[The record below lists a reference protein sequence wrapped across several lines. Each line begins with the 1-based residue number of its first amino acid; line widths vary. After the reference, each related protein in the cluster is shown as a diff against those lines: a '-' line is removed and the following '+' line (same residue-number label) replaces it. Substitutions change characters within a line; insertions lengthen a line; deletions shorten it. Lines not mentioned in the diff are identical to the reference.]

1 MKDLTKLTSRQIS
14 QIKNIYKANSSIYS
28 RIETLQKHLYKIQEE
43 LDEQLAIIEANE
55 AGVKMLTGGF
65 ISKQLIK
72 DEQIPQFNEDGTPKL
87 NDKTG
92 YQIKTTKYVLKYP
105 DTILPIEENNKV
117 ANEGCDPAI
126 AEETV
131 EAPVMDAE
139 SAEEVET
146 PAMEDAAPF
155 SL

>member
-72 DEQIPQFNEDGTPKL
+72 DEQIPQFNEDGTPKMDKEGKYQQKKRVL
-87 NDKTG
+87 TFVIPVQESTEEVESDEPTTDINVSESEND
-92 YQIKTTKYVLKYP
+92 LK
-105 DTILPIEENNKV
+105 
-117 ANEGCDPAI
+117 
-126 AEETV
+126 
-131 EAPVMDAE
+131 
-139 SAEEVET
+139 SAEEVF
-146 PAMEDAAPF
+146 PDNLDIPYNM
-155 SL
+155 

>member
-72 DEQIPQFNEDGTPKL
+72 DEQIPQFNEDGTPKM
-87 NDKTG
+87 DKEG
-92 YQIKTTKYVLKYP
+92 KYQQKKRVLTFVIPVQEPTEDNTEKIMDPEFEDKNTSKSEKVVFP
-105 DTILPIEENNKV
+105 DNLDIPEN
-117 ANEGCDPAI
+117 
-126 AEETV
+126 
-131 EAPVMDAE
+131 M
-139 SAEEVET
+139 
-146 PAMEDAAPF
+146 
-155 SL
+155 

>member
-72 DEQIPQFNEDGTPKL
+72 DEQIPQFNEDGTPRM
-87 NDKTG
+87 DKEG
-92 YQIKTTKYVLKYP
+92 KYQQKKRVL
-105 DTILPIEENNKV
+105 TFV
-117 ANEGCDPAI
+117 
-126 AEETV
+126 V
-131 EAPVMDAE
+131 PVQE
-139 SAEEVET
+139 PTEEVESDET
-146 PAMEDAAPF
+146 TTKSNENDLKSEEEVFPDNLNNAENM
-155 SL
+155 

>member
-72 DEQIPQFNEDGTPKL
+72 DEQIPQFNEDGTPKMDKEGKYQQKKRVL
-87 NDKTG
+87 TFVIPVQEQTNNNTENIMDPEFENEND
-92 YQIKTTKYVLKYP
+92 LK
-105 DTILPIEENNKV
+105 
-117 ANEGCDPAI
+117 
-126 AEETV
+126 
-131 EAPVMDAE
+131 
-139 SAEEVET
+139 SEEVVFPDNLDIVENV
-146 PAMEDAAPF
+146 
-155 SL
+155 

>member
-28 RIETLQKHLYKIQEE
+28 RIETLEKHLNKIQAE

-72 DEQIPQFNEDGTPKL
+72 DEQISQFNEDGTPKM
-87 NDKTG
+87 DKEG
-92 YQIKTTKYVLKYP
+92 KYQQKKRVL
-105 DTILPIEENNKV
+105 TFV
-117 ANEGCDPAI
+117 
-126 AEETV
+126 V
-131 EAPVMDAE
+131 PVQE
-139 SAEEVET
+139 PTEEVEPDGT
-146 PAMEDAAPF
+146 TTNIDTTGTDENALKSEEEVFPDNLGNADNNDNID
-155 SL
+155 

>member
-72 DEQIPQFNEDGTPKL
+72 DEQIPQFNEDGTPKM
-87 NDKTG
+87 DKEG
-92 YQIKTTKYVLKYP
+92 KYQQKKRVLTFVIPVQEPTEDNTEK
-105 DTILPIEENNKV
+105 IM
-117 ANEGCDPAI
+117 DP
-126 AEETV
+126 EFEDKNT
-131 EAPVMDAE
+131 
-139 SAEEVET
+139 SKSEEVVFPDNLDIPEN
-146 PAMEDAAPF
+146 M
-155 SL
+155 

>member
-72 DEQIPQFNEDGTPKL
+72 DEQIPQFNEDGTPKMDKEGKYQQKKRVL
-87 NDKTG
+87 TFVIPVQEQTNDNTEK
-92 YQIKTTKYVLKYP
+92 IMDPEFENENDLKS
-105 DTILPIEENNKV
+105 E
-117 ANEGCDPAI
+117 
-126 AEETV
+126 
-131 EAPVMDAE
+131 
-139 SAEEVET
+139 EEVFPDNLDNVEN
-146 PAMEDAAPF
+146 M
-155 SL
+155 